1 MWRCRLVQQM
11 GFILGSLA
19 AMRRGTLDTPGVMQ
33 GTAVSIS
40 TVREAW
46 AEPNLVFLWLGPSTS
61 CPPLPHSNIFSVRLG
76 ETLRSPPDA
85 STNHA
90 SSWIPFTGNE
100 VSAHLFEVAP
110 HPALH
115 PWCVCPVRPPGR
127 PRHFLS
133 SLESHARKDSL

>member
-1 MWRCRLVQQM
+1 M

-19 AMRRGTLDTPGVMQ
+19 AMRQGTLGTLGVIQ
-33 GTAVSIS
+33 GTAISIS

-46 AEPNLVFLWLGPSTS
+46 AEPDLVFLWLGPSTS

-76 ETLRSPPDA
+76 ETLKSPPDA

-100 VSAHLFEVAP
+100 VSAHFLR
-110 HPALH
+110 L
-115 PWCVCPVRPPGR
+115 
-127 PRHFLS
+127 PRILPCILGLS
-133 SLESHARKDSL
+133 VQSDPLGGLVIP